1 MDVSEIALRLS
12 DFNALHEVHGNIK
25 GILSKALNKAGK
37 PAFEVH
43 TWEKLSPFF
52 NIARMIDVM
61 TFFIKIMLI
70 AIVLVSIM
78 NVMIMAVYERIR
90 EIGTIA
96 AIGTMPEKIL
106 SMFLL
111 EGFCLGV
118 FGVLTGVILNAGV
131 LYILNMVGLT
141 FDFGRQKG
149 LILSPTIDLSDVWVI
164 SAIVIMVSVVA
175 SLQPAYKASKMEPI
189 DALRHV

>member
-1 MDVSEIALRLS
+1 
-12 DFNALHEVHGNIK
+12 
-25 GILSKALNKAGK
+25 
-37 PAFEVH
+37 
-43 TWEKLSPFF
+43 
-52 NIARMIDVM
+52 M

-96 AIGTMPEKIL
+96 AIGTMPGKIL

-118 FGVLTGVILNAGV
+118 FGVLTGVILNSGV
-131 LYILNMVGLT
+131 LYILNMMGLT

-164 SAIVIMVSVVA
+164 SAIVIVVSVVA